1 MRRAVAVGAVVWLM
15 IMAIVGTAMITTS
28 ASDAQVNR
36 LVSED
41 EYAIIERYRRLDEV
55 RRTLMDE
62 YYQPVEEDQL
72 VLGAIRGM
80 MDSLDDPYTFYYT
93 PEELAA
99 EEEESSGV
107 FHGVGMIVQ
116 RTQEGELLIIRVY
129 PDSPAEV
136 ADLRAGDQIIGVNG
150 EAITDTTAKALDT
163 AVDMIRGEDGT
174 PVTITVRRGDETL
187 DLIATRGK
195 VNASYVEYSI
205 LNGSIGYVNIAQF
218 TGNDVT
224 GFKEAVDAF
233 RKAYVS
239 GVILDLRNNPGGL
252 LTDVLEIADMVLP
265 EGMVTYVE
273 DRNGNRTEYSCDSEY
288 WNVPM
293 VVLVN
298 DMSASASELFT
309 GAFQD
314 DERGTVVGTKTFG
327 KGIVQTMIT
336 FASDGAGMQYTT
348 ESYFSP
354 KGRSIH
360 GTGLEPDVAVELDE
374 NAVISTVNPNPE
386 TDNQLK
392 VAIEEL
398 RKLIEAR
405 AAE

>member
-1 MRRAVAVGAVVWLM
+1 MRRAVAVGAVVW
-15 IMAIVGTAMITTS
+15 ADDHGDRRHGDDYHKRVRCAGKS
-28 ASDAQVNR
+28 P
-36 LVSED
+36 VSED

-129 PDSPAEV
+129 PDSPAEA

-205 LNGSIGYVNIAQF
+205 LDGSIGYVNIAQF

-265 EGMVTYVE
+265 EGLVTYVE
-273 DRNGNRTEYSCDSEY
+273 DRDGNRTEYSCDSEY

-293 VVLVN
+293 AVLVN

-360 GTGLEPDVAVELDE
+360 GTGLEPDVVVELDE